1 MEKDMRFEMMKVL
14 KGRQDKFIYYIAGL
28 NVAAIGFTLSKT
40 YDFVPSQGR
49 DVLLGVALLSWF
61 LSTMYSF
68 GWIITQ
74 FNTMER
80 NLEIRDFSKGYFDK
94 ANISDEQKKSLI
106 ETNKQ
111 RLKEDGER
119 SSKRMKGT
127 VMLFLLGIVAF
138 TFWRAMVMFQ
148 SSL

>member
-49 DVLLGVALLSWF
+49 DVFIGLALLSWF
-61 LSTMYSF
+61 LSIIFSF

-80 NLEIRDFSKGYFDK
+80 NLEINDLSKGYFDK
-94 ANISDEQKKSLI
+94 ANISDEQKKSLLAS
-106 ETNKQ
+106 NKQ
-111 RLKEDGER
+111 RLNEDAVR
-119 SSKRMKGT
+119 SSKRLKGT
-127 VMLFLLGIVAF
+127 VMLFLTGIVMF
-138 TFWRAMVMFQ
+138 IIWRGLVVFN